1 MRVLPLAA
9 AAFLTATAFWRPSSS
24 DVTVIVTSTLEGN
37 LTPCGCTKPM
47 SGGIKRR
54 ATVVRRLSTSGP
66 SVTLDSG
73 GWIKSSGRQDEMKVE
88 ALAETLRQSR
98 VNAALWGLSESRL
111 GSSIAATA
119 SRLSEGRLVTT
130 SVIADPEAGLN
141 RWIVADP
148 FLVGGIALD
157 PTRAAESLAGK
168 PVTTTQALSDL
179 KQAAAELDLV
189 PALLIEGGREQ
200 AAELARLE
208 PSLSLVVYR
217 LQGTP
222 PETLDLVGN
231 TALVSAGDLGRKVV
245 ALTYNDGKFKSVR
258 VIDLGPDVADD
269 EEVSRTH
276 SRYLARVS
284 EAGLLDRL
292 PRGNSAGYV
301 GSQTCGSC
309 HGEALDAWKATRH
322 SNALVTLEHEGHDKD
337 PDCVGCHVTGLDDES
352 GFRSRE
358 KTPLFSSVGCESCH
372 GPGGDHVKEPAKFKL
387 RANGAQSC
395 LPCHTST
402 TSPGFDFETYWARV
416 IHK

>member
-1 MRVLPLAA
+1 MRILPLAT
-9 AAFLTATAFWRPSSS
+9 AAFVTAAVVWQPGPG

-54 ATVVRRLSTSGP
+54 ATVVRRLSAAGP
-66 SVTLDSG
+66 TVTLDSG
-73 GWIKSSGRQDEMKVE
+73 GWINASGRQDEMKVE
-88 ALAETLRQSR
+88 ALAETLRQTG
-98 VNAALWGLSESRL
+98 VNAALWGMAESRL
-111 GSSIAATA
+111 GGSIAATA
-119 SRLSEGRLVTT
+119 TRLSEGRLVTT
-130 SVIADPEAGLN
+130 SVVADPEIGLN
-141 RWIVADP
+141 RWIDAGP

-157 PTRAAESLAGK
+157 SVRAAENLRST
-168 PVTTTQALSDL
+168 PVSTTQALADL
-179 KQAAAELDLV
+179 KIAAEELGLA
-189 PALLIEGGREQ
+189 PALLIEGGRDQ
-200 AAELARLE
+200 AAEMAKAE
-208 PSLSLVVYR
+208 PSLALVVYR

-245 ALTYNDGKFKSVR
+245 ALTYSDGKFKSVR
-258 VIDLGPDVADD
+258 VIDLGPDVEDD

-402 TSPGFDFETYWARV
+402 TSPGFDFENYWARV